1 MWLSLFFCRQPLL
14 ELIGSSRRH
23 HKESSYRDNQRF
35 GSSTTPEAVS
45 ISIAIRETF
54 TMLSLAFQ
62 TSCSIAGQPLSATCP
77 CRQLQSS
84 SITHRHRRHNSRSRS
99 HCSFGQLC
107 RLLRP
112 PISTTA
118 DGSPASWE
126 LQRFLRRL
134 LTKPLSSSSCNNN
147 NSSNNNNSRSSSS
160 LRPATSVC

>member
-1 MWLSLFFCRQPLL
+1 MVVPGP
-14 ELIGSSRRH
+14 IT
-23 HKESSYRDNQRF
+23 KSSYPTNQRF

-54 TMLSLAFQ
+54 LILSLAFQ

-126 LQRFLRRL
+126 LRRFLRRL
-134 LTKPLSSSSCNNN
+134 LTKPLSSSSC
-147 NSSNNNNSRSSSS
+147 SNNNSRSSSS